1 MKVILTPF
9 IILIITFLSQQIK
22 ITVSRGESTLITVD
36 TMLFSLALTPRKQ
49 KARPFRFL
57 KNIRYMANAVL
68 YLSKNSV
75 VRYRY
80 SNAETD
86 TQNGKIHRLIF
97 YTQVINLPISIIIFL
112 YSRFKNRVRKMIKG
126 VR

>member
-49 KARPFRFL
+49 KAHPFRFL